1 MRTIYST
8 EIFSY
13 LHCLHAAW
21 LFTKPMRG
29 RSSICY
35 LLFCAQDPPLLA
47 CRSSR
52 YTLQLSFPKRSAKK
66 ALVRVPRCQQ
76 HPGSSASLVEQS
88 ADDDRDAAAHQTVL
102 QESNGAVTKAAD
114 ALAAPAHADDA
125 VPQSA
130 SEAAEGASAQ
140 LGDSLTEPLL
150 KPDDDK
156 AQPAEAAVAS
166 VLLENGDEEL
176 SLTDGIKR

>member
-1 MRTIYST
+1 M
-8 EIFSY
+8 
-13 LHCLHAAW
+13 HCLLAAW
-21 LFTKPMRG
+21 PFTKPMRG

-35 LLFCAQDPPLLA
+35 FPFCAQDLLLLV

-52 YTLQLSFPKRSAKK
+52 LTLQPSFPKRSAKK
-66 ALVRVPRCQQ
+66 TWVRLPRCQQ

-102 QESNGAVTKAAD
+102 QESNGTVSKAAD
-114 ALAAPAHADDA
+114 ALEAPAHAEDA
-125 VPQSA
+125 TPQAA
-130 SEAAEGASAQ
+130 SEAAEGSSAQ

-156 AQPAEAAVAS
+156 AQPIAAAASVAS

-176 SLTDGIKR
+176 SLVDGIKR